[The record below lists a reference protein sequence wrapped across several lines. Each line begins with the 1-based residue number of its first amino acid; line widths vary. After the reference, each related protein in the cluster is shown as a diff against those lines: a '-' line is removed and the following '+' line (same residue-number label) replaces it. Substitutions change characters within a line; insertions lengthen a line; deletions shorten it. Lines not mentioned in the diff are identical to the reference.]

1 MDRFLAVAVLLLAT
15 LANAAQGA
23 ELDLGSLRIAW
34 PSGYKEVGRESPIRL
49 VGPDGVNVLIT
60 VWNAKPEAG
69 ADAPSDTSA
78 VFSSIAESRLPELAA
93 TDGKVVVPLQR
104 QILPD
109 GSILYSTATQT
120 GAHRKAKFYLQY
132 MLIAPSSSA
141 ALFTVEG
148 RGDATAQHLH
158 FLERFY
164 SVEWADAR

>member
-1 MDRFLAVAVLLLAT
+1 MNCFLL
-15 LANAAQGA
+15 QA
-23 ELDLGSLRIAW
+23 ELDLGSLRIDW

-60 VWNAKPEAG
+60 VWNAKPEG
-69 ADAPSDTSA
+69 ADAPGDTST

-93 TDGKVVVPLQR
+93 TDGKVVVALQR
-104 QILPD
+104 QALPD

-120 GAHRKAKFYLQY
+120 GAHRKPKFYLQY
-132 MLIAPSSSA
+132 MLVAPSSSA

-148 RGDATAQHLH
+148 RGDAAAQHLN

-164 SVEWADAR
+164 SVEWAGAR